1 MVYRREELGNAKVAR
16 CAVRRDSPVPRKR
29 ETASA
34 FVLCSWSFEKRL
46 WHRREKD
53 ALRKV
58 IIKRRMICSSAV
70 SPWNKSLISHQP
82 QQSGCFRPDSPTAGE
97 QVNVLPDQRVLG

>member
-1 MVYRREELGNAKVAR
+1 ML
-16 CAVRRDSPVPRKR
+16 RKR

-58 IIKRRMICSSAV
+58 IMKRRMICSYAV
-70 SPWNKSLISHQP
+70 SPWNMSLVSH
-82 QQSGCFRPDSPTAGE
+82 
-97 QVNVLPDQRVLG
+97 